1 MAVSLTAGVFVS
13 ERKQG
18 LLDRCLVAGRSK
30 VYLTISIRPK
40 IKISIIFLLGV
51 TMTEILIG
59 QLINQFSM
67 LIGQTTLVF
76 LCMLLAFNIPCHG
89 NLALAVFITFLQG
102 FVGMCFGNKIV
113 ISFWIYFIKKFN

>member
-1 MAVSLTAGVFVS
+1 MVLFVF
-13 ERKQG
+13 
-18 LLDRCLVAGRSK
+18 LN
-30 VYLTISIRPK
+30 K
-40 IKISIIFLLGV
+40 IDDLFSGV

-59 QLINQFSM
+59 QLINQFSI

-102 FVGMCFGNKIV
+102 FVGMCFGERV
-113 ISFWIYFIKKFN
+113 IFYYILFIRILM

>member
-1 MAVSLTAGVFVS
+1 MKFFST
-13 ERKQG
+13 
-18 LLDRCLVAGRSK
+18 
-30 VYLTISIRPK
+30 
-40 IKISIIFLLGV
+40 GV

-59 QLINQFSM
+59 QLVNQFSI

-102 FVGMCFGNKIV
+102 FVGMCFG
-113 ISFWIYFIKKFN
+113 KKYPSQFYAQLNI

>member
-18 LLDRCLVAGRSK
+18 LLDRCLVAGKSEIYFILLIEH
-30 VYLTISIRPK
+30 VLLFLFFLNAIVHFP
-40 IKISIIFLLGV
+40 IIGV
-51 TMTEILIG
+51 TMIEILIG
-59 QLINQFSM
+59 QLVNQFSI

-102 FVGMCFGNKIV
+102 FVGMCFGREIT
-113 ISFWIYFIKKFN
+113 IFL